1 MNTNTTIGNMMMMGN
16 TRTNDGDNGV
26 LSLVI
31 CYAVFYCALFMGL
44 RLVLRFTKRSTI
56 VSFNFGAI
64 NTNPIEFDDGS
75 KLLAD
80 AEKLL
85 DFDLKNLDLSNDKI
99 TKERFSPL
107 YQKNINFGLSDEVF
121 NETWMRTWDR
131 QYPAVKPGNL
141 MEFDREI
148 YKAITKVYSPM
159 QFKKL
164 FEKPYVNEQKK
175 ISIVSEFITD
185 KLRDG
190 GVVIIQEMNRK
201 SIENLLYSLM
211 WDFPRTKKLRS
222 FESIGHH
229 TITLIITVDMDACL
243 VNFPNVNNETIAIE
257 IKEDGP
263 LKDLLIVGSH
273 FTSKSDEKAHNNIGY
288 ESNYR
293 EFKNALSGCPRYVAG
308 FDANHELDD
317 TNDPNILPTS
327 LKKRT
332 KFQVQDKIA
341 EVSARI
347 DYINYRGRLLVPT
360 WETVYNMVT
369 GSNTPT
375 RMPHDEMPMD
385 HAVRIL
391 HLR

>member
-1 MNTNTTIGNMMMMGN
+1 MNTNTTMENMVVMKN
-16 TRTNDGDNGV
+16 TNAGDNGV
-26 LSLVI
+26 LSLLI
-31 CYAVFYCALFMGL
+31 CYAVFYCALFAGL

-80 AEKLL
+80 AEKILN
-85 DFDLKNLDLSNDKI
+85 FDLKNMDLSNDKV
-99 TKERFSPL
+99 TKDRFSLL
-107 YQKNINFGLSDEVF
+107 YQKNIIFGLSDEVF
-121 NETWMRTWDR
+121 NETWMKTWDK
-131 QYPAVKPGNL
+131 QYHNVKPGSL

-148 YKAITKVYSPM
+148 YKAITKVYSPF

-164 FEKPYVNEQKK
+164 FDKPYVNEQKK
-175 ISIVSEFITD
+175 ISIVAQFIVD

-201 SIENLLYSLM
+201 SIENLLYALM

-222 FESIGHH
+222 FESVGHH
-229 TITLIITVDMDACL
+229 TITLIITVDMDACS
-243 VNFPNVNNETIAIE
+243 VDFPNVNNETVAIE
-257 IKEDGP
+257 ITEDGP

-273 FTSKSDEKAHNNIGY
+273 FTSKSDKMALDNIGY

-293 EFKNALSGCPRYVAG
+293 EFKSALSGCPRYVAG
-308 FDANHELDD
+308 FDANHELHD
-317 TNDPNILPTS
+317 THDPNILPTS

-332 KFQVQDKIA
+332 KFQVQDKFA

-347 DYINYRGRLLVPT
+347 DYIDYRGRGMVAT

-369 GSNTPT
+369 GSNTPV
-375 RMPHDEMPMD
+375 RMPNDEMPTD
-385 HAVRIL
+385 HAARVL